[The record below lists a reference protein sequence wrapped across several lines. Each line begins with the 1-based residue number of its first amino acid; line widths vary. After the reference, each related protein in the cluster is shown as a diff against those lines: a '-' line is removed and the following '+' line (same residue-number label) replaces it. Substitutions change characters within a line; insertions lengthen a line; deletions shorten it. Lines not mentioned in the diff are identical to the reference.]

1 MAPLKTHHLLT
12 LAYLLSAGCGSAY
25 VAVTT
30 SALGKAVG
38 LSQQAASAHLAE
50 LERDGMIRRTASGR
64 GRRICVTDR
73 GYAEMA
79 RMSSLLRAAVDG
91 EPRRVL
97 RGAVVSGVGEGAY
110 YMSLPGYVEQFRDM
124 LGMVPYPGTLNVR
137 LDSDS
142 MGTVLALG
150 ASEGTLVQGF
160 ADGRRTYGWVRCY
173 GALLQAS
180 SGGTASGDRPAV
192 RCHLIRLERTH
203 HDTSIA
209 ELVSPRNLRES
220 ASVADGS
227 KVDITLD

>member
-1 MAPLKTHHLLT
+1 MT

-25 VAVTT
+25 VTVTT

-50 LERDGMIRRTASGR
+50 LERDGMVRRNASGR
-64 GRRICVTDR
+64 GRYIRVTDR

-79 RMSSLLRAAVDG
+79 RMSSLLRAAVEG
-91 EPRRVL
+91 VPHRVL
-97 RGAVVSGVGEGAY
+97 RGTVVSGVGEGAY
-110 YMSLPGYVEQFRDM
+110 YMSLSGYVDQFRDM

-142 MGTVLALG
+142 TGTVLALG

-173 GALLQAS
+173 GALLQAAPD
-180 SGGTASGDRPAV
+180 GTAPGDRPTA

-209 ELVSPRNLRES
+209 ELISPRNLRES

-227 KVDITLD
+227 KVAITLD